1 MTPEQREEL
10 INRAKDFFRDKIVR
24 NHSTVAIQKASRLSS
39 YNINP
44 FLYKYLANFMN
55 GDDSPESIAKA
66 LVYPRLLGS
75 SINTSFGMNIQAMMS
90 SIFSGFGDMS
100 ASGTIGA
107 GLDLVF
113 TDAIDGRRK
122 YCQLKAGPNTINH
135 HDVETVFHHFDS
147 TRRLARTNS
156 LDIRESDMII
166 GVIYGV
172 PEELSSHYKRI
183 DDRYPVYIGKQFWH
197 RFTGDEDFY
206 LDLIEAF
213 GEIANEASGTIK
225 LQQAVAKLAVEI
237 RDQLEE

>member
-1 MTPEQREEL
+1 MTQEQRQEL
-10 INRAKDFFRDKIVR
+10 LIRAKDFFRERIVR
-24 NHSTVAIQKASRLSS
+24 NHSTIAIQKASRLSS

-75 SINTSFGMNIQAMMS
+75 SINTSFGMNIQAMMV
-90 SIFSGFGDMS
+90 SIFSGFGNMS
-100 ASGTIGA
+100 ASGTIGE

-113 TDAIDGRRK
+113 TDAVDGRKK

-135 HDVETVFHHFDS
+135 HDVETVFGHFDS

-166 GVIYGV
+166 GVIYGT

-183 DDRYPVYIGKQFWH
+183 DDRYPVYVGKEFWH

-206 LDLIEAF
+206 FDLIEAF
-213 GEIANEASGTIK
+213 GEIAKEANGTAR
-225 LQQAVAKLAVEI
+225 LQEAVDRLAIELKA
-237 RDQLEE
+237 QLKE